1 MGSEKL
7 TYPDGSSY
15 SGETI
20 DGKRHGEGTWIRP
33 DGTRYKGQ
41 WDNDRPHGQG
51 TIIWPDGKKYTGQWK
66 NGKRHGRGVEIYPDG
81 KKIEG
86 EWVEGELRREKPASP
101 KPQQG
106 SSFKDFEED
115 FKEDL
120 MDKKHKPEFD
130 LQYEGKSFLAAL
142 FDVSMKEMVTPRIIR
157 VLYIIG
163 LIGIGLGVLGGLVTS
178 LFSAFNDGMI
188 ALVGAI
194 VALPIGAIIAVIF
207 LRIYMELIILLFNIY
222 DQLRDIKKSLN
233 R

>member
-1 MGSEKL
+1 MGNEKL

-15 SGETI
+15 LGETI
-20 DGKRHGEGTWIRP
+20 DGKRHGEGTWVRP
-33 DGTRYKGQ
+33 DGTKYKGQ
-41 WDNDRPHGQG
+41 WENDRPHGQG
-51 TIIWPDGKKYTGQWK
+51 SIIWPDGKKYTGQWK
-66 NGKRHGRGVEIYPDG
+66 NGKRHGQGVEIHPDG
-81 KKIEG
+81 KKVEG
-86 EWVEGELRREKPASP
+86 VWEEGELRREKPITP

-106 SSFKDFEED
+106 SSFKDFEND

-120 MDKKHKPEFD
+120 IDKKHEPQFD
-130 LQYEGKSFLAAL
+130 LQSEGKGFLAAL

-163 LIGIGLGVLGGLVTS
+163 LIFIGLGVLGGLVTS
-178 LFSAFNDGMI
+178 LFSAFNDGML

-207 LRIYMELIILLFNIY
+207 LRIYMELIILFFNIY
-222 DQLRDIKKSLN
+222 DQLRDIRKSLN